1 MSFSRSTFAS
11 AAVLLGLA
19 SLAISG
25 CSSARE
31 SLGLGRTPPD
41 EFAVIDQP
49 PLSIPPDFGLRPPMP
64 GMARPQVVD
73 SSDRAKEILL
83 GGASSGEAV
92 DTSSVSEG
100 EKALLAQSGADNAPA
115 DIRDTINRE
124 SAERTSASPHLVD
137 RLLWWKKGEPSGTVV
152 DAQGEAARLQ
162 DAKEKGEAPTS
173 GATPVIE
180 RNRTG
185 WLGL

>member
-1 MSFSRSTFAS
+1 MTISRSTLVSFA
-11 AAVLLGLA
+11 VLGLA
-19 SLAISG
+19 SVALLG

-64 GMARPQVVD
+64 GAPRPQAVD
-73 SSDRAKEILL
+73 SSDRAKELL
-83 GGASSGEAV
+83 FGSATSETVDMPEAS
-92 DTSSVSEG
+92 DG
-100 EKALLAQSGADNAPA
+100 EKALLAQTGGDKAPA

-124 SAERTSASPHLVD
+124 SSERMSASPHLVD
-137 RLLWWKKGEPSGTVV
+137 RLLWWKKDEPSGTVV
-152 DAQGEAARLQ
+152 DPQAEAARIQ
-162 DAKEKGEAPTS
+162 EAKEKGEAVNS

-180 RNRTG
+180 RNKSG

>member
-1 MSFSRSTFAS
+1 MTISRSTLAFA
-11 AAVLLGLA
+11 AILGLA
-19 SLAISG
+19 SLALSG
-25 CSSARE
+25 CGSAKE

-64 GMARPQVVD
+64 GMPRPQAVD
-73 SSDRAKEILL
+73 ETDRAKELLL
-83 GGASSGEAV
+83 GSSSQETV
-92 DTSSVSEG
+92 DTSSLSDS
-100 EKALLAQSGADNAPA
+100 EKALLAQTGGDKAPS

-137 RLLWWKKGEPSGTVV
+137 RLLWWKKDEPSGTVV
-152 DAQGEAARLQ
+152 DPEAEAARLKA
-162 DAKEKGEAPTS
+162 AKDKGEAASS

-180 RNRTG
+180 RNKTG

>member
-1 MSFSRSTFAS
+1 MTISRSTLAFAAFLS
-11 AAVLLGLA
+11 LA
-19 SLAISG
+19 SLELSG
-25 CSSARE
+25 CSGARE

-41 EFAVIDQP
+41 EFAVVDQP

-64 GMARPQVVD
+64 GMPRPQVIE

-83 GGASSGEAV
+83 GSSPSSGEAV
-92 DTSSVSEG
+92 DPSSVSEA
-100 EKALLAQSGADNAPA
+100 EKALLAQSGADSAPP

-124 SAERTSASPHLVD
+124 SAERTSASPHLVE
-137 RLLWWKKGEPSGTVV
+137 RLLWWKKGEPSGAVV
-152 DAQGEAARLQ
+152 DPAAEAERLKA
-162 DAKEKGEAPTS
+162 AKEKGEPPTS

-180 RNRTG
+180 RNKSG